1 MRNFCTMWY
10 PLLSRT
16 LTHFSVQDL
25 VGKTFFELWFEEP
38 TNHQT
43 QYLGDGSVVP
53 LEIAER
59 AQQLVD
65 VLRSLP
71 SHQAMVTII
80 KRSLSLDFCP
90 QNTRNSATS
99 MVTQAAVRHRC
110 ELMCKCLLESVLKV
124 SCGHC

>member
-1 MRNFCTMWY
+1 M
-10 PLLSRT
+10 
-16 LTHFSVQDL
+16 QDL

-38 TNHQT
+38 TGHQS

-71 SHQAMVTII
+71 SHQPMVTII

-90 QNTRNSATS
+90 QNVKNASTS
-99 MVTQAAVRHRC
+99 LVIQGAVRHRC

-124 SCGHC
+124 SSGSKAIETFCFNF

>member
-1 MRNFCTMWY
+1 M
-10 PLLSRT
+10 
-16 LTHFSVQDL
+16 
-25 VGKTFFELWFEEP
+25 GKTFFELWFEEP
-38 TNHQT
+38 TSHQT

-124 SCGHC
+124 SL